1 MAALD
6 GRTVIARSLK
16 QQGIEQI
23 FGVVGFPVYELAEMA
38 QREGIEFYGF
48 RNEQAA
54 SYAAGVAGYLTGRPG
69 VCLTVSG
76 PGMVHGIAGLSNAWA
91 NCWPMLLLGG
101 APDSYQREQGA
112 FQEAP
117 QLEAARPFVKLS
129 TRPDSVARIPAYLEK
144 AVRTALYGRPGAVY
158 VDLPNDLLT
167 GEIDESAVKWAAR
180 CPPPPRSCA
189 LPQDVTAALETLR
202 GAQRPLVIVGKG
214 AAYARAE
221 TEVQHFIEATQLPF
235 LASPM
240 GKGVVADDHAL
251 SVASARSRALQE
263 ADVIFLIGARLNW
276 IMHFGMAP
284 RFAPGVKIVQL
295 DITPEEIGTN
305 IPTEVAL
312 VGDAGAIMSQ
322 LNAALGT
329 TPWKFSAS
337 SPWWRDLRASI
348 ADNEA
353 TVAGMLNDDSVPMGY
368 YRVLREVRDAIPRDA
383 IISSEGANTMDIGR
397 SVLLNH
403 SARHRLDAG
412 TFGTM
417 GVGIAF
423 AIAAAAIYPRKKVVC
438 VEGDSAFGFSGMEV
452 ETACRYKLPITFVVI
467 NNNGIG
473 SGVSEMPEVVPP
485 YAYTP
490 NARYDQVIEAFGGK
504 GYYVTNP
511 DTLGPALR
519 EAMGSTVPS
528 LVNVMINP
536 RATRKPQKFAWLTR

>member
-1 MAALD
+1 MATID
-6 GRTVIARSLK
+6 GRTLIARTLK
-16 QQGIEQI
+16 QQGVEQI
-23 FGVVGFPVYELAEMA
+23 FGVVGFPVYELAETA
-38 QREGIEFYGF
+38 QREGISFFGF

-54 SYAAGVAGYLTGRPG
+54 SYAAGAAGYLTGRPG
-69 VCLTVSG
+69 VCLTVCG
-76 PGMVHGIAGLSNAWA
+76 PGMVHAIAGLANAWA
-91 NCWPMLLLGG
+91 NCWPMLLLSG
-101 APDSYQREQGA
+101 APDSYQREQGG

-129 TRPDSVARIPAYLEK
+129 TRPDSLARTPAYLEK
-144 AVRTALYGRPGAVY
+144 AVRTTLYGRPGAVY
-158 VDLPNDLLT
+158 LDLPNDLIT
-167 GEIDESAVKWAAR
+167 GEIDESTVKWPKK

-189 LPQDVTAALETLR
+189 EASAIASTVALLR
-202 GAQRPLVIVGKG
+202 EAKRPLVIVGKG

-221 TEVQHFIEATQLPF
+221 EGVRQFIETTQLPF

-251 SVASARSRALQE
+251 SVAPARSHALQQ

-276 IMHFGMAP
+276 IMHFGTPP
-284 RFAPGVKIVQL
+284 RFAPGVKIIQL
-295 DITPEEIGTN
+295 DIAADEIGTN

-312 VGDAGAIMSQ
+312 VGDAAAIMGQ
-322 LNAALGT
+322 LNSAL
-329 TPWKFSAS
+329 PAS
-337 SPWWRDLRASI
+337 WRYGADTAWWRDLRAKT
-348 ADNEA
+348 ADNET
-353 TVAGMLNDDSVPMGY
+353 TVTAMMNDDTVPMGY

-383 IISSEGANTMDIGR
+383 IICSEGANTMDIGR

-417 GVGIAF
+417 GVGLAF
-423 AIAAAAIYPRKKVVC
+423 SIAAAAVHPHKKVVC

-467 NNNGIG
+467 NNNGIA
-473 SGVSEMPEVVPP
+473 SGVTELPEVVPP
-485 YAYTP
+485 HVYTP

-504 GYYVTNP
+504 GYFATNP
-511 DTLGPALR
+511 ETLKSALSA
-519 EAMGSTVPS
+519 AMTSKVPS

-536 RATRKPQKFAWLTR
+536 VATRKAQKFAWLTR